1 MGLEAAVTV
10 NQPRDCPVASASET
24 TDATVGGVA
33 RSNGVDGTVIE
44 EFEVAGEADQR
55 EASGSTSG
63 QPPREDGEERPASG
77 EAAPRPETRAV
88 FDGDDYTVYR
98 FERDTERACPCERIE
113 SFGCPVAEI
122 SAVDGRLRVVFRPED
137 VETLQDVVATL
148 RDRYDE
154 VALEH
159 LVHSGTSTAGE
170 TVVVDRGRLTAR
182 QREVLETAYDMGYFE
197 HPKGAN
203 AGEVAAALDISSA
216 TFRGHL
222 AAAQS
227 KLLDELLDG

>member
-10 NQPRDCPVASASET
+10 NQPRDCPVATASAA
-24 TDATVGGVA
+24 TDGTVGGVA
-33 RSNGVDGTVIE
+33 RSSSMDGTVIE
-44 EFEVAGEADQR
+44 EFEVAGDADPPACTR
-55 EASGSTSG
+55 E
-63 QPPREDGEERPASG
+63 
-77 EAAPRPETRAV
+77 V
-88 FDGDDYTVYR
+88 FDGDDHTVYR
-98 FERDTERACPCERIE
+98 FEREADRACPCERIE
-113 SFGCPVAEI
+113 TFGCPVADI

-137 VETLQDVVATL
+137 IETLQDVVATL
-148 RDRYDE
+148 RERYDE

-159 LVHSGTSTAGE
+159 LVRSGTSTAGE

-182 QREVLETAYDMGYFE
+182 QREVLETAYEMGYFE

-227 KLLDELLDG
+227 KLLDEVLDG